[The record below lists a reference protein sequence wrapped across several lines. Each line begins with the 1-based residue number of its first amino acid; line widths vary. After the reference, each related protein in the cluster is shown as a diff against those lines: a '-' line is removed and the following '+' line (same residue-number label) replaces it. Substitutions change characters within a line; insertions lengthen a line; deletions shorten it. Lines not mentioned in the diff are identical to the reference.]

1 VTASPTTPPTQT
13 GPIRPPYAG
22 PGDSGSVPQ
31 SVIDAAIADAATRV
45 GADPAA
51 VTVVTAEAVT
61 WPDGALGC
69 PEPGH
74 MYTQMVTPGYHVVVD
89 AGGTRLD
96 YRAGRQGT
104 VSLCANPRGPG

>member
-1 VTASPTTPPTQT
+1 
-13 GPIRPPYAG
+13 
-22 PGDSGSVPQ
+22 VPQ